1 MSKDKKVSK
10 DKKIFVKGVG
20 SSGDSDKIR
29 FLIHTSDGREFSCWL
44 DNCHFNVMIKDKG
57 FEDNFDVETTDISV
71 LHHAVWLVAN
81 GHFKK
86 SLEHSFDNPITED
99 MIDIVDAAIKV
110 VESK

>member
-10 DKKIFVKGVG
+10 DKKIFVKSWG
-20 SSGDSDKIR
+20 SSGDDDKIR
-29 FLIHTSDGREFSCWL
+29 FFIHTSDGREFSCWL
-44 DNCHFNVMIKDKG
+44 DKFHFNVMIKDES
-57 FEDNFDVETTDISV
+57 FENNFDVETTDILV
-71 LHHAVWLVAN
+71 LQHAVFLVAN

-86 SLEHSFDNPITED
+86 SLEHSFDNPITEE